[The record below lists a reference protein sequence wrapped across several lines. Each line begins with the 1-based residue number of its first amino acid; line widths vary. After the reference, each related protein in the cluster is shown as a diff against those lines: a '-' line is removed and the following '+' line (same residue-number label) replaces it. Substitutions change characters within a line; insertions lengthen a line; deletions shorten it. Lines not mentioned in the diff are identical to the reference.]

1 MNSCSLTICF
11 ARIVAFKLWAETT
24 STCVWTS
31 TQNVAYQTVLYI
43 NFKYPSAWFLGTRR
57 GCEWYK
63 YLHCPSSFW
72 KPFGLLFLLRVN
84 TDLICNS
91 FKNTFVLILD
101 SGQASGLTV
110 EQNSTHTLKTFTH
123 FDRVRWRVCLY
134 GSWVCAVILC
144 QTTRT
149 SCKCS
154 EFQHTPNSKSF
165 LKEASSGDVSDCNQL
180 KTPRLS
186 PPGSSMKEKLQPQV
200 FLELKTDEL
209 HCWVWIYLP
218 STKASR
224 RMLMYSFGTN

>member
-1 MNSCSLTICF
+1 MNSCGLTICF

-134 GSWVCAVILC
+134 GSWCVCCDTL
-144 QTTRT
+144 
-149 SCKCS
+149 SN
-154 EFQHTPNSKSF
+154 NSHKLQMFRVSTHPKLQKF
-165 LKEASSGDVSDCNQL
+165 LK
-180 KTPRLS
+180 
-186 PPGSSMKEKLQPQV
+186 GS
-200 FLELKTDEL
+200 
-209 HCWVWIYLP
+209 I
-218 STKASR
+218 
-224 RMLMYSFGTN
+224 